1 MPTHIERLE
10 SRSLMS
16 TTDFSAAGADFAKLL
31 SDGQAAKASFLQY
44 LPTLTADVAAVRTDL
59 VGSGARNVA
68 LSAKLHA
75 TEVRVYLVLKAG
87 VSALGIAEAGVARR
101 TIADGLRSLA
111 HPTNKVLQAR
121 VSSDVAN
128 FSTIGTVVLARFAG
142 PAAAASAEAAADLA
156 AISAANGSNT
166 SLATHINAVKTDGA
180 AFVSAMQTN
189 IQTLQADLTTLV
201 NDIST
206 IV

>member
-1 MPTHIERLE
+1 MAMQIEHLE
-10 SRSLMS
+10 SRTLMS

-59 VGSGARNVA
+59 VGAGARNVT
-68 LSAKLHA
+68 LSAKLHGA
-75 TEVRVYLVLKAG
+75 EVRAYLVLKAG
-87 VSALGIAEAGVARR
+87 VSALGVAEAGVARG
-101 TIADGLRSLA
+101 TIADGVRLLA
-111 HPTNKVLQAR
+111 HPSNKVLQAR
-121 VSSDVAN
+121 VSSDLAN
-128 FSTIGTVVLARFAG
+128 FSTTGTIVLARFAG
-142 PAAAASAEAAADLA
+142 PAAAASAEAAADLD

-180 AFVSAMQTN
+180 AFVSAMQAN

-201 NDIST
+201 NDISAN
-206 IV
+206 V